1 MTSFP
6 IFVDYNVNSSNK
18 TANDVGYTNYGGDVG
33 TNQDYPG
40 NRMDVDFDDLAYGF
54 GYKWYDTTKDKYFIG
69 FSLETIQLTN
79 TSIFPEDINFTS
91 GQRKVGFDWHFTT
104 PPHVEGTFTVDLEQG
119 GTIMTSSRLEFLFV
133 KAPTVSFLSPPN
145 GPTAGGTTVS
155 VFGTNFVEM
164 EFFACRFGVH
174 SVKAKFVSSTHV
186 ECIAPP
192 QQFSRCHPFPNFHHL
207 QGCQMSGNGIF
218 LMKITAKSNLSS

>member
-1 MTSFP
+1 M
-6 IFVDYNVNSSNK
+6 
-18 TANDVGYTNYGGDVG
+18 
-33 TNQDYPG
+33 
-40 NRMDVDFDDLAYGF
+40 
-54 GYKWYDTTKDKYFIG
+54 
-69 FSLETIQLTN
+69 
-79 TSIFPEDINFTS
+79 
-91 GQRKVGFDWHFTT
+91 
-104 PPHVEGTFTVDLEQG
+104 
-119 GTIMTSSRLEFLFV
+119 
-133 KAPTVSFLSPPN
+133 PN

-207 QGCQMSGNGIF
+207 ITSSHHIHATMETISAGSVAVTVALGDLESAHDLIFTYVQKVRIFAVNPSSGPSSGGTELVVNGRGFVFSTMLTCRFRSGDAVVSATFKSESQIRC
-218 LMKITAKSNLSS
+218 LTPSLPPAKTSHTC